1 MEDISGGH
9 DIPRI
14 EDGEGPVVMPDL
26 PTTLVISTA
35 QQMKAC
41 ADPTRSRIL
50 GLIQHQPAT
59 ATQLA
64 QVLGVAPNKI
74 SYHLRILEAAGLA
87 QVVARRLIR
96 GIVAKY
102 YTRTARNFLFEA
114 PPEIAGE
121 AGNEVMLGFL
131 TDGRDELREALE
143 ASGDPAVLDAGF
155 PHARLTAKDARVY
168 EERLEA
174 LVQDFMNHPPD
185 PCGRV
190 YALSYA
196 YFLAPPS
203 LQGATEASDTPKAP
217 SAATERQEDAR

>member
-1 MEDISGGH
+1 MSGEQH
-9 DIPRI
+9 IPGIDDR
-14 EDGEGPVVMPDL
+14 EGSVVMPNL
-26 PTTLVISTA
+26 PPTLVISTA

-41 ADPTRSRIL
+41 ADPTRTRIL

-64 QVLGVAPNKI
+64 QILGVAANKI

-121 AGNEVMLGFL
+121 VGNEVVLGFV
-131 TDGRDELREALE
+131 TDGRDELRETLE
-143 ASGDPAVLDAGF
+143 AIGDQAVLSAGF
-155 PHARLTAKDARVY
+155 PHARLMPKDAQVFT
-168 EERLEA
+168 ERLEA
-174 LVQDFMNHPPD
+174 LIQDFMSQPPD
-185 PCGRV
+185 PCGQV

-203 LQGATEASDTPKAP
+203 RQGTTEASDTPKA
-217 SAATERQEDAR
+217 RGDAGEQREGAR